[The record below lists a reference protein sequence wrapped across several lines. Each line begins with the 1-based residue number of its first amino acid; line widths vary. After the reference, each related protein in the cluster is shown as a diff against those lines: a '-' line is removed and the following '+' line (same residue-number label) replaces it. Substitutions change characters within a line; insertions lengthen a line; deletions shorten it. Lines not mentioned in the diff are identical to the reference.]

1 MSVDPRRMSPLQF
14 LDHLLNFVAPAVVVG
29 ALLALGLR
37 VLQRPRSLRVPL
49 WKQVAVTTG
58 AGVVTLLGGLMLT
71 GHDGR
76 MATYAALV
84 VVAGTVHWA
93 LLRRGR

>member
-1 MSVDPRRMSPLQF
+1 MSPLQF
-14 LDHLLNFVAPAVVVG
+14 LDHLLNFVAPAVVVA

-37 VLQRPRSLRVPL
+37 VLQRARSLRVPL
-49 WKQVAVTTG
+49 WKQVAVTAG
-58 AGVVTLLGGLMLT
+58 AGVATLLGGLVLT

-84 VVAGTVHWA
+84 VVAGTVQWA